1 MTAPEGLQDGRAAI
15 SRRRGRLFLFLTKEG
30 FMRKTAVGLMVLI
43 ACSFLCAPAGVSAFN
58 AQDLQKLNTT
68 NKCSKCDLS
77 GANLEGIDLYGADLS
92 GANLSGA
99 NLKGTL
105 FNDADLR
112 GANLK
117 GASADKETS
126 FTGAKLS
133 EAIWMDGS
141 KCRSGQ
147 MGRCK

>member
-1 MTAPEGLQDGRAAI
+1 
-15 SRRRGRLFLFLTKEG
+15 
-30 FMRKTAVGLMVLI
+30 MRKTAIGFMVFTV
-43 ACSFLCAPAGVSAFN
+43 CSFLCAPAGVSAFN

-77 GANLEGIDLYGADLS
+77 GANLEGIDLYGA
-92 GANLSGA
+92 NLSGA

-117 GASADKETS
+117 GASTDKETS